1 MSRGESQSDELVSL
15 SERKFILEA
24 IANEQRIDGRG
35 LYDVRTLRIAF
46 GSTWGRV
53 QVQLGSTRYV
63 LAICIETLSNSCA
76 LKRF

>member
-24 IANEQRIDGRG
+24 IGNEQRIDGRG
-35 LYDVRTLRIAF
+35 LYDVRSLRIAF

-53 QVQLGSTRYV
+53 QVQLGSTRCV
-63 LAICIETLSNSCA
+63 LAFWSEPISDYDVVECV
-76 LKRF
+76 